1 METSHCILMPRQQ
14 YADHGRCRQWLG
26 CTPLSFLKAS
36 TTETQS
42 RSHLSTWRSFRRHTV
57 LEHYLF
63 NAKDGDMLLALG
75 LGSLFNHSRRPNLDY
90 RVDGREQA
98 RSKDTSMVQNAR
110 TCEIGWSL
118 RHGWGV
124 NIVRSILYSCQDA

>member
-1 METSHCILMPRQQ
+1 M
-14 YADHGRCRQWLG
+14 AGAGNGLG

-36 TTETQS
+36 TTDTQS
-42 RSHLSTWRSFRRHTV
+42 RSHLNTWRSFRRHTV

-63 NAKDGDMLLALG
+63 YAKDGDMLLALG

-98 RSKDTSMVQNAR
+98 RIKDTSMVHNAR
-110 TCEIGWSL
+110 TCEIGWSFAAWMECEHRAQYTLLVPRCL
-118 RHGWGV
+118 REHFCG
-124 NIVRSILYSCQDA
+124 R